1 MESYIF
7 LIIGLIAGA
16 AIGWLVASRR
26 SGTLAAGSDQGLVS
40 AEALVAAQAEVQTL
54 RIQLASTEATANGLN
69 AQLAQSAAEK
79 RERDERDRE
88 ENKLLQALAP
98 VKVHLEQMQLTV
110 ATLEKERTE
119 QFGSIQQQLK
129 SAIESDEQ
137 LRKQTQALSQA
148 LTSNNVRGVWG
159 EAQLRKLVELAGLI
173 KHADFDEQATI
184 STNAGAGRADMVI
197 NLPGGKS
204 LAIDSK
210 VPFSAYQEASAIS
223 ELATGEEAARRTRLI
238 GDHVKAVKAHIDALG
253 TKSYWSGLDSSPDF
267 VIAFIPSESL
277 LSAALDADP
286 ALLEYAFKK
295 NVALASPVS
304 LFSVL
309 KTINFIWRQNADE
322 SSVRNMIKLGKELYE
337 RVGKVAEHA
346 DKLGRSI
353 TTTVKDYNQ
362 FVSSLE
368 GRMLVTARKLNDLD
382 ENALGTEE
390 IQAPKELEVAPV
402 QLTASELTSTPE
414 IEK

>member
-1 MESYIF
+1 MESFIF
-7 LIIGLIAGA
+7 LAVGLVVGA
-16 AIGWLVASRR
+16 VIGWLLAGRKSTGSAPEAGEIQELRVRIAAADATI
-26 SGTLAAGSDQGLVS
+26 SGLN
-40 AEALVAAQAEVQTL
+40 
-54 RIQLASTEATANGLN
+54 IQLAQT
-69 AQLAQSAAEK
+69 AAEK

-119 QFGSIQQQLK
+119 QFGTIQQQLK

-238 GDHVKAVKAHIDALG
+238 AEHVKAVKSHIDALG
-253 TKSYWSGLDSSPDF
+253 TKSYWSGLEASPDF

-353 TTTVKDYNQ
+353 TSTVKDYNQ

-382 ENALGTEE
+382 ENALGTEQ
-390 IQAPKELEVAPV
+390 IAAPRELEVAPV
-402 QLTASELTSTPE
+402 QLTASELTEGSE

>member
-1 MESYIF
+1 MESFIF
-7 LIIGLIAGA
+7 LGIGLVVGA
-16 AIGWLVASRR
+16 LIGWLIAARKPGSAAVSDDSQELRVK
-26 SGTLAAGSDQGLVS
+26 LAS
-40 AEALVAAQAEVQTL
+40 AEATIA
-54 RIQLASTEATANGLN
+54 GLN
-69 AQLAQSAAEK
+69 GQLAQNAAEK
-79 RERDERDRE
+79 RDRDERDRE

-98 VKVHLEQMQLTV
+98 VKVHLEQMQQTV

-238 GDHVKAVKAHIDALG
+238 AEHVKAVKAHIDALG
-253 TKSYWSGLDSSPDF
+253 TKAYWSGLDASPDF

-353 TTTVKDYNQ
+353 TSTVKDYNQ

-390 IQAPKELEVAPV
+390 ISAPKELEIAPV
-402 QLTASELTSTPE
+402 QLTASELAVAPE

>member
-1 MESYIF
+1 MESFIF
-7 LIIGLIAGA
+7 LAVGLIAGA
-16 AIGWLVASRR
+16 LIGWLVASRKTQTANDSVEPQELR
-26 SGTLAAGSDQGLVS
+26 IRLAT
-40 AEALVAAQAEVQTL
+40 AEATIV
-54 RIQLASTEATANGLN
+54 GLN
-69 AQLAQSAAEK
+69 GQLAQNLTEK
-79 RERDERDRE
+79 QQRDERDRE
-88 ENKLLQALAP
+88 ENRLLQALAP

-184 STNAGAGRADMVI
+184 STSGGSGRADMVI

-210 VPFSAYQEASAIS
+210 VPFSAYQEASSIS
-223 ELATGEEAARRTRLI
+223 ELATGEELARRTRLI
-238 GDHVKAVKAHIDALG
+238 AEHVKAVKAHIDALA
-253 TKSYWSGLDSSPDF
+253 TKSYWTGLESSPDF

-322 SSVRNMIKLGKELYE
+322 SSVRNMIRLGKELYE

-346 DKLGRSI
+346 EKLGRSI
-353 TTTVKDYNQ
+353 TSTVKDYNQ

-382 ENALGTEE
+382 ENALGTES
-390 IQAPKELEVAPV
+390 ISAPKELDVAPV
-402 QLTASELTSTPE
+402 QLTASELTEVQE

>member
-7 LIIGLIAGA
+7 LAIGLVVGLVTGSVIATLWARAKSGENQDQSLALKVAASDATIAG
-16 AIGWLVASRR
+16 LS
-26 SGTLAAGSDQGLVS
+26 
-40 AEALVAAQAEVQTL
+40 
-54 RIQLASTEATANGLN
+54 
-69 AQLAQSAAEK
+69 AQLEQLQSEK

-98 VKVHLEQMQLTV
+98 VKVHLEQMQQVVTR
-110 ATLEKERTE
+110 LEKDRTE
-119 QFGSIQQQLK
+119 QFGTIQQQLK
-129 SAIESDEQ
+129 AAVDSDEQ

-148 LTSNNVRGVWG
+148 LSSNSIRGVWG
-159 EAQLRKLVELAGLI
+159 ETQLRKLVELAGLI
-173 KHADFDEQATI
+173 KHADFSEQASF
-184 STNAGAGRADMVI
+184 STDTGAGRADMVI

-210 VPFSAYQEASAIS
+210 VPFNSYQEASTIS
-223 ELATGEEAARRTRLI
+223 DLATGEEAARRQRLI
-238 GDHVKAVKAHIDALG
+238 TEHVKAVKGHIDTLS
-253 TKSYWSGLDSSPDF
+253 TKGYWTGLNASPDF
-267 VIAFIPSESL
+267 VIAFVPSESL

-286 ALLEYAFKK
+286 GLLEYAFKK

-309 KTINFIWRQNADE
+309 KTINYIWRQNADE
-322 SSVRNMIKLGKELYE
+322 TSVRTMIKLGKELYE

-353 TTTVKDYNQ
+353 MTTVKDYNV

-368 GRMLVTARKLNDLD
+368 SRVLVTARKLNDLD
-382 ENALGTEE
+382 ETELGTEE
-390 IQAPKELEVAPV
+390 ILSPRQIDTSPQA
-402 QLTASELTSTPE
+402 LTASELALEDPTPDSNTE
-414 IEK
+414 ESK